1 MNDKSH
7 PDYYPRI
14 KINERW
20 YLIVPELHVGAHN
33 GCAFYQPESVNEC
46 RLCTRASRNPEALD
60 GWERFDCGD
69 HETIFVAPSKFQKYL
84 SERVSIRMNEGDDDA

>member
-33 GCAFYQPESVNEC
+33 GCAFYQPKAVNAC
-46 RLCTRASRNPEALD
+46 KLCANGNNRPDALD
-60 GWERFDCGD
+60 DWARFDCGQND
-69 HETIFVAPSKFQKYL
+69 TILVAPGKFQKYL
-84 SERVSIRMNEGDDDA
+84 SERVSIRMNEGDAHA